1 MTLDL
6 LVGRNGVMVPMC
18 ALGVAIGV
26 DLLWGEPPA
35 SFHPV
40 VWMGR
45 FLDFWGRWAA
55 PFSSS
60 NPPPS
65 DWVAFFRGMV
75 SWWLGGMVV
84 LVLASVL
91 VHITGALPDWAS
103 ALCLGLL
110 LKPMLA
116 WRMLLQEVMA
126 VDEALKVSIHAGRE
140 RLSYLCSRNVS
151 TLDAAQVRET
161 AIETLAENLNDSVV
175 APLFWF
181 ALLGLPGAAFY
192 RFANTADAMWGY
204 RGDRAGRHWEWAGKW
219 AAWMDD
225 VLSWVPARMTAL
237 LLVMAS
243 GRWWLKGLRAEA
255 QATPS
260 PNGGW
265 PMATMALLLGVRLGK
280 AGVYVLNS
288 KGCAPVSMD
297 VVRGCRL
304 AVRALVLSVLVCWLL
319 LWGVYG

>member
-1 MTLDL
+1 
-6 LVGRNGVMVPMC
+6 
-18 ALGVAIGV
+18 
-26 DLLWGEPPA
+26 
-35 SFHPV
+35 
-40 VWMGR
+40 
-45 FLDFWGRWAA
+45 
-55 PFSSS
+55 
-60 NPPPS
+60 
-65 DWVAFFRGMV
+65 
-75 SWWLGGMVV
+75 
-84 LVLASVL
+84 
-91 VHITGALPDWAS
+91 
-103 ALCLGLL
+103 
-110 LKPMLA
+110 
-116 WRMLLQEVMA
+116 
-126 VDEALKVSIHAGRE
+126 
-140 RLSYLCSRNVS
+140 
-151 TLDAAQVRET
+151 
-161 AIETLAENLNDSVV
+161 
-175 APLFWF
+175 
-181 ALLGLPGAAFY
+181 
-192 RFANTADAMWGY
+192 MWGY